1 MTLRGLLIFSAA
13 GGLIAVLTALFAFS
27 LYDVLAGDTGSGSAR
42 PGAVRDLDF
51 SDISD
56 IGIASDT
63 GIGVGSELEPVVR
76 GQPEGRPVG
85 PPCPPQGPPPGRP
98 GRPSGSPPYG
108 PPCPIY
114 PPVVASATCQV
125 TATRVDPGAEV
136 VFTVT
141 VRDTTGRPI
150 SSAPVDFSIVEE
162 ENLGSSTIAIA
173 SGTSGPDGRAS
184 ARLATGR
191 LGDSSSPGVVV
202 TEASVLVGDETVSCL
217 GSIIVV

>member
-27 LYDVLAGDTGSGSAR
+27 LYDVLTGDTGSGSAR

-51 SDISD
+51 SDI
-56 IGIASDT
+56 GIAPGT
-63 GIGVGSELEPVVR
+63 VIGVGTELEPVVR
-76 GQPEGRPVG
+76 SG
-85 PPCPPQGPPPGRP
+85 PPDGVPCPPGLVTPGRQPGPPPP
-98 GRPSGSPPYG
+98 FEPPG

-114 PPVVASATCQV
+114 PPGLASATCQV

-150 SSAPVDFSIVEE
+150 TSAPVDFSIVAE
-162 ENLGSSTIAIA
+162 ENLGSAAVAIA

-191 LGDSSSPGVVV
+191 LEDSSRPGVVV
-202 TEASVLVGDETVSCL
+202 TEAAVLVGDETVSCV